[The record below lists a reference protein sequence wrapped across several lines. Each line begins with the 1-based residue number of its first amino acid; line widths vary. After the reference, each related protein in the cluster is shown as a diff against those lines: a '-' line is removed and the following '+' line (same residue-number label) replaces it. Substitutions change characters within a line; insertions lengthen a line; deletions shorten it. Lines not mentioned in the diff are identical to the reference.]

1 MTAYLYYIF
10 LLPIALIFIGYIY
23 SYIRDCIAFFLKR
36 KRKKNQQVQKIKQ
49 LEESIGRR
57 IYEDFIERIDKKT
70 IDSNCVN
77 IKFSVREDLRGIY
90 VYPNVI
96 VEIEMINIPV
106 SIRFSLLLNSNIEDL
121 CIYYNNN
128 LIGED
133 SFSSKEELLEYN
145 SRLFKKLL
153 ILIGV
158 VDKEYFEPKLGDED
172 FIRKYRWADVLYLFR
187 LNNIEYSPNLN
198 RIHNLCR
205 DSELFRVIYSYL
217 MNYYDIAIA
226 DVEIDEEN
234 PNTVKVLLEDI
245 GVRLYLD
252 VSTKPGLVIKILN
265 YEFDL
270 NISEYVIKE
279 EKNIGFVEEPV
290 ENSLYLRVIR
300 SLINLNSVRYDTD
313 LCNKLK
319 YIITLYNDR

>member
-1 MTAYLYYIF
+1 MTAYLYYTL
-10 LLPIALIFIGYIY
+10 LLPIALILIGYIY
-23 SYIRDCIAFFLKR
+23 SYFRNCYAFFLKR
-36 KRKKNQQVQKIKQ
+36 KRKKNQQIQKIKRV
-49 LEESIGRR
+49 EESIGRR

-70 IDSNCVN
+70 IDSNCVS
-77 IKFSVREDLRGIY
+77 IKFSIREDLRGIY

-96 VEIEMINIPV
+96 VEVEMINIPV

-121 CIYYNNN
+121 CIYYNKN

-145 SRLFKKLL
+145 SKLFKKLL
-153 ILIGV
+153 ILVGV
-158 VDKEYFEPKLGDED
+158 VDKEYFEPKLADED
-172 FIRKYRWADVLYLFR
+172 FIRKYRWADALYLFR

-226 DVEIDEEN
+226 DVDFDEE
-234 PNTVKVLLEDI
+234 NTVKVLLEDI

-270 NISEYVIKE
+270 NTSEYVIKE
-279 EKNIGFVEEPV
+279 EKNIGFIEEPL

-300 SLINLNSVRYDTD
+300 SIININSVRYDTD
-313 LCNKLK
+313 LCNRLK

>member
-1 MTAYLYYIF
+1 MTDLYYTL

-23 SYIRDCIAFFLKR
+23 SYFRNCYAFFLKR
-36 KRKKNQQVQKIKQ
+36 KRKKNQQVQKIKRV
-49 LEESIGRR
+49 EESIGRR

-77 IKFSVREDLRGIY
+77 IKFSIREDLRGIY

-106 SIRFSLLLNSNIEDL
+106 SIRFSLLLNSNVEDL
-121 CIYYNNN
+121 CIYYNKN

-145 SRLFKKLL
+145 SKLFKKLL

-158 VDKEYFEPKLGDED
+158 VDKEYFEPKLADED
-172 FIRKYRWADVLYLFR
+172 FIRKYRWADALYLFR

-226 DVEIDEEN
+226 DVDSDEE
-234 PNTVKVLLEDI
+234 NTVKVLLEDI

-270 NISEYVIKE
+270 NTSEYVIKE
-279 EKNIGFVEEPV
+279 EKNIGFIEEPI

-300 SLINLNSVRYDTD
+300 SIININSVRYDTD
-313 LCNKLK
+313 LCNRLK